1 MANPNF
7 AQIKQLVRNDPNALI
22 PILQQISQ
30 SSPELYAVIS
40 QYPEAFQKAIL
51 EEGPVGGGTGG
62 VLPPRPPPGAIQVSP

>member
-30 SSPELYAVIS
+30 SSP
-40 QYPEAFQKAIL
+40 
-51 EEGPVGGGTGG
+51 
-62 VLPPRPPPGAIQVSP
+62 